1 MKSLAAI
8 LLSVH
13 LLLAGFMPHADMH
26 ELGKLP
32 NLVAHFLEH
41 ETELDNSFIGFLQ
54 VHYGST
60 EGVPQEHQD
69 DSHGEL
75 PFQDHHHAWCS
86 HAFLP
91 APATEWT
98 IGRQHFKANQF
109 SIYTLSH
116 FSQYPSAIFLLNS

>member
-1 MKSLAAI
+1 MKSLATI

-13 LLLAGFMPHADMH
+13 LLLAGLMPHADVH

-41 ETELDNSFIGFLQ
+41 KTDTNASLTGFLAI
-54 VHYGST
+54 HYGST
-60 EGVPQEHQD
+60 EGEHQD

-75 PFQDHHHAWCS
+75 PFQDHHHAWHS

-91 APATEWT
+91 APAAERTAIRLHHKVKEFSLYT
-98 IGRQHFKANQF
+98 I
-109 SIYTLSH
+109 SH
-116 FSQYPSAIFLLNS
+116 YSEYPSAVFQPPKV